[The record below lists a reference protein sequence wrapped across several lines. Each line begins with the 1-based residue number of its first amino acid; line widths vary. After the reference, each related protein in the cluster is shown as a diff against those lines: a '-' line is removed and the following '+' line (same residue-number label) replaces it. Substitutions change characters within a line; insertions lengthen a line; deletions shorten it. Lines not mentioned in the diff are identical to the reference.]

1 MTRGPV
7 LPGTCQYCGCS
18 EIRPCCVPPTGETC
32 CWMDVTRNWCSNPA
46 CIRKHHARLK
56 FISAYSRR
64 LNRES
69 REKMTGGGRRRK
81 KGRAA

>member
-1 MTRGPV
+1 
-7 LPGTCQYCGCS
+7 
-18 EIRPCCVPPTGETC
+18 
-32 CWMDVTRNWCSNPA
+32 MDVTRNWCSNPA